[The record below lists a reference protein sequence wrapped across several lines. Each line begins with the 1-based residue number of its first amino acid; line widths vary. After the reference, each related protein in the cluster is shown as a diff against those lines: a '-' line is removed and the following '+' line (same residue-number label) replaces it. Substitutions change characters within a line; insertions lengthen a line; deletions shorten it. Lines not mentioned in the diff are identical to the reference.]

1 MEEINNLS
9 LEVQARETHEKVVGY
24 FRATEQFAYKFFM
37 EVKKIRDERYFQE
50 LGFSNFEG
58 YCDTNFNLT
67 SQYVNQKIQIA
78 DAWGENSETRVSE
91 LGHKKSL
98 LLARLPE
105 PEREEFIQ
113 SNPVDEMTTRE
124 LQQAIREKKEAEKQ
138 AEQLKQQLQREKNKP
153 PQIIEKEIVKEVI
166 PDTFKEKYLE
176 LEERAGNLDKAK
188 MELSEYNRK
197 KREIENEM
205 SHLTDTMMDLREK
218 YNEENA
224 NSEKQARLITK
235 VRMAIK
241 PIKQAEGE
249 IKQLLR
255 ETRELSVAG
264 KSELLSESETLFE
277 IAEAIKKKANEI
289 ETEVIF
295 YG

>member
-1 MEEINNLS
+1 MNELQRPLDVIETEINFYKTQTATGIIEIGKRLIEVKEQLPHGEWGKWLEEKVEFSQETARRFMKVAEEFGNSNPGLNLPFKKMFLLTS
-9 LEVQARETHEKVVGY
+9 LEQ
-24 FRATEQFAYKFFM
+24 EQ
-37 EVKKIRDERYFQE
+37 
-50 LGFSNFEG
+50 
-58 YCDTNFNLT
+58 
-67 SQYVNQKIQIA
+67 
-78 DAWGENSETRVSE
+78 
-91 LGHKKSL
+91 
-98 LLARLPE
+98 
-105 PEREEFIQ
+105 REEFVE
-113 SNPVDEMTTRE
+113 SNPVEDMTTRE

-153 PQIIEKEIVKEVI
+153 PQIIEKEVVKEVI

-188 MELSEYNRK
+188 MELSEYSRK

-235 VRMAIK
+235 VRMAVK

-264 KSELLSESETLFE
+264 KSELLSETETLFE

-289 ETEVIF
+289 EAEVIF